1 MKQFFNK
8 LEELYPW
15 LGWWPITPKNEVT
28 PIYSKSKKILLTNEN
43 KFEILVGAIL
53 TQNTS
58 WNNVIKAIQNLKKL
72 KILSP
77 ENFLNQKKNIVIQA
91 IKSSGYFNQKYK
103 KLFILC
109 EFLEKNSFEN
119 LEKYKTIELREKFLG
134 LWGIGKETAD
144 SMVLYAF
151 NKKIFV
157 VDTYT
162 RRILSR
168 NKLIEENLEYD
179 EIRILIEKNIPNS
192 LYKYKNYHAAIVEI
206 CKTNCKKKP
215 LCDGCVFK

>member
-77 ENFLNQKKNIVIQA
+77 ENFLNQKKI
-91 IKSSGYFNQKYK
+91 
-103 KLFILC
+103 
-109 EFLEKNSFEN
+109 
-119 LEKYKTIELREKFLG
+119 
-134 LWGIGKETAD
+134 
-144 SMVLYAF
+144 
-151 NKKIFV
+151 
-157 VDTYT
+157 
-162 RRILSR
+162 
-168 NKLIEENLEYD
+168 
-179 EIRILIEKNIPNS
+179 
-192 LYKYKNYHAAIVEI
+192 
-206 CKTNCKKKP
+206 
-215 LCDGCVFK
+215 